1 MEALKAQIEA
11 KRKAKEQ
18 EFSGQKF
25 KKRGEIEEARLR
37 QKQLEEEQESA
48 QKALKKVLTHQ
59 SSKSSSQEVAESPR
73 VQQDKE
79 LERQLKTHSREEI
92 IRRLRLLKQP
102 ATLFGEEDIDRL
114 KRLLKAE
121 EEFDIGDEHVG
132 GQQGNIIL
140 ELEREKKE
148 ADAKRRAHEEEQ
160 KKKSK
165 EEEEQENMM
174 ETFKKAAERLQE
186 KQKEA
191 TLTPDERVLKAIQNW
206 LREWEDDLQQRPE
219 EVKRSMVGSQ
229 VCLHLSLCAC
239 IVGNAFAA
247 SVPDLAE
254 PLYPGQASNVYQQTK
269 KFFGPMYK
277 AMKRGDMHP
286 EVRLGIHMM
295 VQVCHLSHCDL
306 AALTL
311 HHLSLR
317 LRLMHP
323 LPLWLFHQYGP
334 II

>member
-229 VCLHLSLCAC
+229 
-239 IVGNAFAA
+239 
-247 SVPDLAE
+247 
-254 PLYPGQASNVYQQTK
+254 ASNVYQQTK